1 MVVRWTPEKVLLT
14 FLDRP
19 RVVRED
25 VRLAPDDGDAVGLR
39 AERPLEPKVLLVG
52 APELVQKVPQRRLA
66 VPAKTQDFI

>member
-39 AERPLEPKVLLVG
+39 AERPLEPEVLLVG
-52 APELVQKVPQRRLA
+52 APELVQKVPQR
-66 VPAKTQDFI
+66 

>member
-1 MVVRWTPEKVLLT
+1 MMLSN
-14 FLDRP
+14 LDRP

-39 AERPLEPKVLLVG
+39 AERPLEPEVLLVG

-66 VPAKTQDFI
+66 VPATLQRLSEQVHSIT